1 LDIKG
6 IAMIPEKIQQFAD
19 TAEKAAPI
27 IEDLCYSAEVHF
39 LRSML
44 VGRASS

>member
-1 LDIKG
+1 
-6 IAMIPEKIQQFAD
+6 MIPEKIQQFAD
-19 TAEKAAPI
+19 AAVTAAPI